1 MNKRLWATALFLI
14 VIAAAVGVVVVPN
27 PLGEKILDEARY
39 RGYVAYTPDEAVTLA
54 YTRCSSC
61 HSIDKTL
68 KFCATCGPPFII
80 VSHSMK
86 KYIEVMN
93 KNGADYKQF
102 SDAELV
108 AIVQVWNA
116 LVGNWEYDW
125 RQKDIVKM
133 LQGDVALIEL
143 AKTPLEQR
151 PIEMVLK
158 GKTAPGAYREIY
170 SDSIN
175 KSGKQ

>member
-1 MNKRLWATALFLI
+1 MNKRLWATASVLT
-14 VIAAAVGVVVVPN
+14 VIAVAVGVLVVPN
-27 PLGEKILDEARY
+27 PLGGKILNEAKY
-39 RGYVAYTPDEAVTLA
+39 RGYVAYTPDEAVSLA

-86 KYIEVMN
+86 KYVEVMN

-108 AIVQVWNA
+108 AITQVWNA
-116 LVGNWEYDW
+116 LVGNWEADW
-125 RQKDIVKM
+125 RQKDIAKM
-133 LQGDVALIEL
+133 LQGDVALIQL

-151 PIEMVLK
+151 PIETALK
-158 GKTAPGAYREIY
+158 GKRAPGAYREIY
-170 SDSIN
+170 ADSIK

>member
-1 MNKRLWATALFLI
+1 MNKSLWVIVTALI
-14 VIAAAVGVVVVPN
+14 VIAAAVGVLVVPN
-27 PLGEKILDEARY
+27 PLGGKILDEAKY
-39 RGYVAYTPDEAVTLA
+39 RGYIAYTPDEAVTLA

-86 KYIEVMN
+86 KYVEVMN
-93 KNGADYKQF
+93 ENGADYKQF

-116 LVGNWEYDW
+116 LVGNWEEDW
-125 RQKDIVKM
+125 RQKDIAKM
-133 LQGDVALIEL
+133 LQGDAALIEL
-143 AKTPLEQR
+143 AKTPREQR

-158 GKTAPGAYREIY
+158 DKKAPGAYREIY
-170 SDSIN
+170 SDAIK